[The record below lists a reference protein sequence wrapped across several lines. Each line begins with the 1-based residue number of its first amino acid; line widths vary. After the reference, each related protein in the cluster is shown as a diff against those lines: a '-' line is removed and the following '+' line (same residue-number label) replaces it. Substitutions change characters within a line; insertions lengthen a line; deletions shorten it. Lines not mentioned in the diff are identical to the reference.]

1 MTSEEL
7 QEIPE
12 TLQEIRECVNK
23 VTNLFYENDDYFG
36 PVLIEQY
43 LNDAQRLLTILQ
55 LRYLS
60 TNTAAI
66 PPKAGV
72 VKRRPIN
79 LTRIARWEE
88 CHGT

>member
-1 MTSEEL
+1 MTSGEL

-12 TLQEIRECVNK
+12 ELQIIRECVDK
-23 VTNLFYENDDYFG
+23 VIHLFYENDDYFG
-36 PVLIEQY
+36 PVLIEEH
-43 LNDAQRLLTILQ
+43 LNVAQRLLTELQ
-55 LRYLS
+55 LKVFKHQYC
-60 TNTAAI
+60 AI